1 MRIARKMLVKKDLL
15 SIWDEIL
22 PQRYKTDRNYKETI
36 LNRLTCYSC
45 EKIDQQN
52 IRWSKEKTMEIEY
65 HVK

>member
-45 EKIDQQN
+45 EKLTSKIAGGQQGQDGN
-52 IRWSKEKTMEIEY
+52 
-65 HVK
+65 